1 MNHEKFTGLLA
12 ETAAMLIGNG
22 ANSGRT
28 RRNIERIARAYN
40 FSVQPF
46 FSHSA
51 VVLTVRDNTTGK
63 KKTLVK
69 NIGKYHVNYSVI
81 SEISIYSWKIL
92 RERPSFEEIERKLH
106 DISAQ
111 NTYPEWL
118 RISMIAIATGAL
130 SQMFDGGP
138 IDFFTAFLAAVFGF
152 LGRKIL
158 LKRNYNSYISW
169 LFGAFVS
176 TSVVNISRRL
186 GVEESQGA
194 LTACVL
200 WLIPGVP
207 LINGFLDILEDNVVS
222 GWAKFSMG
230 IMLIFMIAVG
240 FYLSLYLFGYGY
252 TV

>member
-1 MNHEKFTGLLA
+1 MNHEKFSGLLA
-12 ETAAMLIGNG
+12 EIAAMLIRNG

-28 RRNIERIARAYN
+28 RRNIERIASAYN

-51 VVLTVRDNTTGK
+51 VVLTVREDLSGK

-69 NIGKYHVNYSVI
+69 NIGRYHVNYSVI

-92 RERPSFEEIERKLH
+92 RERPTIEEIERKLQE
-106 DISAQ
+106 ISAEKI
-111 NTYPEWL
+111 YPEWFKTL
-118 RISMIAIATGAL
+118 MIAMATGAL
-130 SQMFDGGP
+130 SQMFDGGRM
-138 IDFFTAFLAAVFGF
+138 DFLMAFLAATFGF
-152 LGRKIL
+152 LGRKFLIE
-158 LKRNYNSYISW
+158 RRYNTYICW

-176 TSVVNISRRL
+176 TSVVNIFRKF
-186 GVEESQGA
+186 GIEESQGA
-194 LTACVL
+194 ITACVL

-207 LINGFLDILEDNVVS
+207 LINGFLDILEDHVVA